1 MPEIDFILPHW
12 IYWGGIFL
20 VPTVLFIAH
29 RRGERRA
36 RASGVSLGLAYF
48 FLLVAGFMGI
58 HRLYLKSFW
67 AVVFIA
73 LFVGVISC
81 NNEARLARNDHSI
94 ARNDVAN
101 FEYDIQRAQED
112 GEPAELIAELTQGL
126 EVAQARYAES
136 AEELESWHSWS
147 ETLAAII
154 ALLMLVDA
162 VLLPYLVR
170 RATAATMATAPP
182 ATATATNTSNAGG
195 TEGHGGITAKPTVGR
210 GKFSQA
216 ITAINWRVGEFVSYW
231 TVIAVF
237 VFYYEVIARY
247 VFNSPTVWAHESMY
261 LLFGM
266 QYLLAG
272 GFCLREDAH
281 VRVDV
286 IYMHL
291 SPRGRAI
298 ANVVSSVF
306 FFGFATAL
314 AVTGWIFFAD
324 SFAIREV
331 SFTEWGIAHF
341 PIKFALPLGGA
352 LILLQGVARLA
363 HDIEV
368 LRTTPTRGADEAGQ
382 G

>member
-12 IYWGGIFL
+12 VYWGGIFL
-20 VPTVLFIAH
+20 IPALLFVAH
-29 RRGERRA
+29 RRGAPRTRA
-36 RASGVSLGLAYF
+36 GGESLGLAYF
-48 FLLVAGFMGI
+48 FLAVGGFMGI

-67 AVVFIA
+67 AAAFVA
-73 LFVGVISC
+73 LFVGVLWC
-81 NNEARLARNDHSI
+81 NSEARLARNEHSI

-101 FEYDIQRAQED
+101 FEYDGARAVED
-112 GEPAELIAELTQGL
+112 GEPAEVVAML
-126 EVAQARYAES
+126 ERE
-136 AEELESWHSWS
+136 
-147 ETLAAII
+147 LAAARARHAAYGEAMAGWRRAAAVLAAVI
-154 ALLMLVDA
+154 AFLMAVDA
-162 VLLPYLVR
+162 VWLPWGVAR
-170 RATAATMATAPP
+170 RRRGGRGVA
-182 ATATATNTSNAGG
+182 AGG
-195 TEGHGGITAKPTVGR
+195 GVAVAGHGGEVAAPAVGR
-210 GKFSQA
+210 DRFSRA
-216 ITAINWRVGEFVSYW
+216 VAAVNLRVGEFVSYW
-231 TVIAVF
+231 TVVAVF

-286 IYMHL
+286 LYAYL

-298 ANVVSSVF
+298 ANVTSSVF
-306 FFGFATAL
+306 FFGFAGAL

-352 LILLQGVARLA
+352 LILLQGAARLA
-363 HDIEV
+363 RDVET
-368 LRTTPTRGADEAGQ
+368 LRAGAAG
-382 G
+382 GKDGGG